1 MISLHMKLMGIIIIF
16 SLYQNEYYELVN
28 INLKLKKSK
37 IDKYVNRNNEPDIS
51 KIKNALRINQLDV
64 AYYLLYTSILCV
76 FNPRWSS

>member
-76 FNPRWSS
+76 FNPR